1 MDFFFI
7 LFGALLAF
15 ATVAERLYKLFGFLQ
30 SEFGAGLFLI
40 FAGFLVVKAWDL
52 KQFQTWVGIIS
63 FGSGFLFIGDS
74 GVTTWCTVEPVEKT
88 ELKHEQSQSLIPK
101 DTDEEVVDDNKDNAV

>member
-52 KQFQTWVGIIS
+52 TQFQTWVGIIS

-74 GVTTWCTVEPVEKT
+74 VSQVLCSTVEKT
-88 ELKHEQSQSLIPK
+88 ELKDEQSQSLIPK